1 VFRCGQ
7 KSPTIAL
14 AQRALRVGADG
25 AFGPATFRALVKW
38 QASHGVPVTG
48 VLDKATWARLL
59 PAPAHAPAPAPAPAP
74 PATQQASAFPT
85 VGQALPAAG
94 ATSSYAAYR
103 SVVLRVGARG
113 EAVRALQRA
122 LGGLAA
128 DGSFG
133 PRTQAVLAAWQKS
146 QGLAPNGVVDRGVW
160 DRLEAR
166 GNPLS
171 GYRSTVLRRGSSG
184 PAVVALQ
191 HALGISADGSFG
203 PMTEAAVKNAQGRAN
218 LARTGVVAALTW
230 QAIEALVQR

>member
-1 VFRCGQ
+1 VFRRGQ

-59 PAPAHAPAPAPAPAP
+59 PAPAHGPAPAPAPAP
-74 PATQQASAFPT
+74 PAGQQASAFPA
-85 VGQALPAAG
+85 VGQALPSAG
-94 ATSSYAAYR
+94 PYAAYR

-133 PRTQAVLAAWQKS
+133 PRTRAVLAAWQKS
-146 QGLAPNGVVDRGVW
+146 QGLAPNGVADRGVW

-166 GNPLS
+166 DRPLS

-191 HALGISADGSFG
+191 RALGISADGSFG